1 MSVLPSLFTIGNMF
15 CGYYSVAST
24 LKENYDYAAIAI
36 GVGAVLD
43 MLDGR
48 IARMTHTSSDFGLQL
63 DSLADLLTFGIAP
76 AVLALYWGIGSV
88 PGVGP
93 ETAEDLYKFGWLA
106 SFGFLIAGALRLA
119 RFNVLALRPGERS
132 ASKRHFVG
140 LPIPAAAGVV
150 ASIVH
155 FAKVPFTGLLP
166 ALGVCVL
173 LIVLAFL
180 MISTVR
186 YPSFKDADLRK
197 PLPRS
202 ALVAT
207 AMLIVLIFFF
217 SDIVLFLMASAY
229 AASGPAARVVP
240 VVRSLVGRGSD
251 PPAHPDSTGEA
262 P

>member
-1 MSVLPSLFTIGNMF
+1 
-15 CGYYSVAST
+15 
-24 LKENYDYAAIAI
+24 
-36 GVGAVLD
+36 

-88 PGVGP
+88 SGPG
-93 ETAEDLYKFGWLA
+93 EDLYKFAWLA
-106 SFGFLIAGALRLA
+106 TFGFLIAGALRLA
-119 RFNVLALRPGERS
+119 RFNVLALRPSER
-132 ASKRHFVG
+132 ASRRHFVG
-140 LPIPAAAGVV
+140 LPIPAAAGVI

-155 FAKVPFTGLLP
+155 FRKAPVTDPVL
-166 ALGVCVL
+166 AIVVCLL
-173 LIVLAFL
+173 LIALAFL
-180 MISTVR
+180 MISTIR

-217 SDIVLFLMASAY
+217 SDVVLFLGASLY
-229 AASGPAARVVP
+229 AGSGPAARALQLIRRRVTNEREKTSP
-240 VVRSLVGRGSD
+240 
-251 PPAHPDSTGEA
+251 HPDSPPHPDSRGDLT
-262 P
+262 